1 MAFFGRFTERAQK
14 ALLYA
19 QEEARSIGH
28 NYVGTEHLLLGLL
41 REEGGAAAKV
51 LADLGMEIDK
61 MREYIVRLVGKGN
74 FNFSEGFG
82 YTPRT
87 KRVMELSFYE
97 ARNLGHNYVGTEH
110 LLLALIREGEGVAA
124 RIMKDAGVDLAKVRA
139 LVMKILQEEGTETH
153 QGGSPSGKSD
163 TPNLDQFGTDLTE
176 MAREGKLDPVIGRE
190 KEIERVVQILSR
202 RTKNNPVLIGEPG
215 VGKTAVAEGLAQ
227 RIAEGNI
234 PELLKGKRVVTL
246 DLSGMVA
253 GAKYRGE
260 FEERLKSV
268 MAEIK
273 ESKDVILFI
282 DEMHTIIGAGA
293 AEGAIDASNILK
305 PALSR
310 GEIQAIG
317 ATTLDEYQK
326 HVEKDSALERR
337 FLPVM
342 VGEPSVEETIQIL
355 RGLRDRYEAHH
366 KVRISDEAIESAA
379 TLSDRYITD
388 RFLPDK
394 AIDLI
399 DEAASRLRLQTYT
412 VPPDLKNLEKQLED
426 IRKEKEEA
434 VANQNFEKAAQLRD
448 QEQKVK
454 SEIEAEQTKW
464 KTSHA
469 TGTGIVGE
477 QEIAEIVSSWTG
489 VPVVKLTEEESDR
502 LLNMEEI
509 LHKRV
514 IGQDEAVHAVARGGA

>member
-19 QEEARSIGH
+19 QEEARNIGH

-215 VGKTAVAEGLAQ
+215 VGKTAVLRAWPKGLPRA
-227 RIAEGNI
+227 I
-234 PELLKGKRVVTL
+234 
-246 DLSGMVA
+246 
-253 GAKYRGE
+253 YR
-260 FEERLKSV
+260 
-268 MAEIK
+268 
-273 ESKDVILFI
+273 
-282 DEMHTIIGAGA
+282 
-293 AEGAIDASNILK
+293 
-305 PALSR
+305 
-310 GEIQAIG
+310 
-317 ATTLDEYQK
+317 
-326 HVEKDSALERR
+326 
-337 FLPVM
+337 
-342 VGEPSVEETIQIL
+342 
-355 RGLRDRYEAHH
+355 
-366 KVRISDEAIESAA
+366 
-379 TLSDRYITD
+379 
-388 RFLPDK
+388 
-394 AIDLI
+394 
-399 DEAASRLRLQTYT
+399 
-412 VPPDLKNLEKQLED
+412 
-426 IRKEKEEA
+426 
-434 VANQNFEKAAQLRD
+434 
-448 QEQKVK
+448 
-454 SEIEAEQTKW
+454 
-464 KTSHA
+464 
-469 TGTGIVGE
+469 
-477 QEIAEIVSSWTG
+477 SS
-489 VPVVKLTEEESDR
+489 
-502 LLNMEEI
+502 
-509 LHKRV
+509 
-514 IGQDEAVHAVARGGA
+514 

>member
-19 QEEARSIGH
+19 QEEARNIGH

-74 FNFSEGFG
+74 YNFSEGFG

-124 RIMKDAGVDLAKVRA
+124 RIMKDAGVDLAKIRA
-139 LVMKILQEEGTETH
+139 LIMEILQEEGGENH
-153 QGGSPSGKSD
+153 QGGAPSGKSN

-190 KEIERVVQILSR
+190 KEIERVIQILSR

-215 VGKTAVAEGLAQ
+215 VGKTAAVEGLAQ
-227 RIAEGNI
+227 RIVDGNI
-234 PELLKGKRVVTL
+234 PELLKNKRVVTL

-268 MAEIK
+268 MNEIK
-273 ESKDVILFI
+273 QSGNVILFI
-282 DEMHTIIGAGA
+282 DEMHTIIGAGG

-305 PALSR
+305 PSLAR
-310 GEIQAIG
+310 GEIQIIG
-317 ATTLDEYQK
+317 ATTIEEYRK
-326 HVEKDSALERR
+326 YIEKDAALERR
-337 FLPVM
+337 FQPV
-342 VGEPSVEETIQIL
+342 VIDEPSEEESIQIL
-355 RGLRDRYEAHH
+355 QGLKDTYESHH
-366 KVRISDEAIESAA
+366 QVTITDEALEAAVKLSA
-379 TLSDRYITD
+379 RYVND

-394 AIDLI
+394 AIDLM
-399 DEAASRLRLQTYT
+399 DEAASKVRLNAYEAS
-412 VPPDLKNLEKQLED
+412 PE
-426 IRKEKEEA
+426 IKE
-434 VANQNFEKAAQLRD
+434 L
-448 QEQKVK
+448 
-454 SEIEAEQTKW
+454 
-464 KTSHA
+464 
-469 TGTGIVGE
+469 E
-477 QEIAEIVSSWTG
+477 QELE
-489 VPVVKLTEEESDR
+489 R
-502 LLNMEEI
+502 
-509 LHKRV
+509 
-514 IGQDEAVHAVARGGA
+514 